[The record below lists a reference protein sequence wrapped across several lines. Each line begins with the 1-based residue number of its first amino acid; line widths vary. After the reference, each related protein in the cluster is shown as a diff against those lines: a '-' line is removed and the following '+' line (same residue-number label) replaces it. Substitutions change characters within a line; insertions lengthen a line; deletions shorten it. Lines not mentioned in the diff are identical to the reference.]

1 MKTIITYLF
10 VILSFISFSQTHNF
24 NEDTIQKYFIEL
36 LDSMRN
42 DLYPGIPKLEVNVN
56 GLLF

>member
-1 MKTIITYLF
+1 
-10 VILSFISFSQTHNF
+10 
-24 NEDTIQKYFIEL
+24 L

-56 GLLF
+56 GLLFW